1 MTSNTGLN
9 TDTTIQKL
17 TNRNPPMKEL
27 ATSKT
32 ITIVTNMANFTF
44 RDQTGNM
51 SANAVPANRKIY
63 CASSPLL
70 LKYLISHVVGN
81 GIVEVSTLATPTARQ
96 QVVDCST

>member
-1 MTSNTGLN
+1 MGGSYLTSNTALN
-9 TDTTIQKL
+9 TDTIQRL

-32 ITIVTNMANFTF
+32 ITIVTNVANFTF

-51 SANAVPANRKIY
+51 SANAVTANCEIY

-70 LKYLISHVVGN
+70 LSPSKVFDFLCCWLIT
-81 GIVEVSTLATPTARQ
+81 EMA
-96 QVVDCST
+96 